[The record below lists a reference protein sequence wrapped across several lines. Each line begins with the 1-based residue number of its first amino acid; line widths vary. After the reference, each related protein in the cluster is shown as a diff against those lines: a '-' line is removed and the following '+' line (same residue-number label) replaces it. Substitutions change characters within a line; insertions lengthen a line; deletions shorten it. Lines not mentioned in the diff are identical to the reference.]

1 MVKYIIILMVLW
13 LILSICFSYMTY
25 LIGYTKGFNKCKRIN
40 DEILDEH
47 SKERVSMAGFVSK
60 QPNGLYCRF
69 STVTDCPTA
78 WNMTREDYINMKMQ
92 EAKEDAEDVL
102 DNYLK
107 PFDMVVD
114 MYYPNNMTKKEFNEF
129 LEETGYSKGE

>member
-1 MVKYIIILMVLW
+1 MMRNKDA
-13 LILSICFSYMTY
+13 LIEYRNECTLNMK
-25 LIGYTKGFNKCKRIN
+25 KGN
-40 DEILDEH
+40 
-47 SKERVSMAGFVSK
+47 MAGFVSK

-114 MYYPNNMTKKEFNEF
+114 MYYPNNMTKEEFDKF
-129 LEETGYSKGE
+129 LEETGYRKGE

>member
-1 MVKYIIILMVLW
+1 
-13 LILSICFSYMTY
+13 
-25 LIGYTKGFNKCKRIN
+25 
-40 DEILDEH
+40 
-47 SKERVSMAGFVSK
+47 
-60 QPNGLYCRF
+60 
-69 STVTDCPTA
+69 
-78 WNMTREDYINMKMQ
+78 MKMQ

-114 MYYPNNMTKKEFNEF
+114 RYYPNNMTKEEFDKF